1 MTARAISIEAYEKH
15 IRSNKRKAQWV
26 RIYMHLKVYPE
37 MMSTRSEMSQFTGM
51 RMSSVCG
58 RVHEL
63 LQANMIE
70 ELPRRTCSITKE
82 PAHPL
87 QIKQAKDPNQGQLI

>member
-15 IRSNKRKAQWV
+15 IASGKRDVQWV
-26 RIYMHLKVYPE
+26 KIYTRLSYGVPL
-37 MMSTRSEMSQFTGM
+37 TRSELSEILRM

-63 LQANMIE
+63 IQANMIE

-87 QIKQAKDPNQGQLI
+87 QIKQVDNPAQGQLI